1 MTPWDSRKNN
11 FDFLRLTLAVL
22 VIYSHAYPLGLGS
35 ETTEPFVRA
44 THGQA
49 TGGGLAVD
57 SFFIMSGFL
66 ICASARRSSDALSFL
81 KKRVKRIY
89 PGFLVAAL
97 LTALVVV
104 PLAGAHFVYPL
115 VLPRAANFL
124 LQSLRL
130 VEFTY
135 ANAFAGNPFPNV
147 INGSTW
153 SISYEFWCYIG
164 VALLLM
170 AGLLRRPAVIAGLFL
185 VSWSIGIAFRVE
197 GWILGGKMLGVV
209 VGVPHFWA
217 RLLPLYLSGVVFY
230 LYRERIPLQAMLA
243 LASAAALV
251 VGCFFQAGLAVVFPF
266 AGAYLLFWFAFSPAI
281 KLQNA
286 GRFGDFSYGTYLYA
300 FPVEQVLM
308 RIFGGTVSP
317 WVLFGAATPIVLLL
331 AVASWYGVERPFLRP
346 ARRKETLVDGL
357 ERAL

>member
-11 FDFLRLTLAVL
+11 FDFLRLALAVL
-22 VIYSHAYPLGLGS
+22 VIYSHAYPLGLAS
-35 ETTEPFVRA
+35 ETLEPFNRL

-66 ICASARRSSDALSFL
+66 ICASAQRSSSALSFL
-81 KKRVKRIY
+81 KKRVTRIY
-89 PGFLVAAL
+89 PGFLVSAL
-97 LTALVVV
+97 LTALIVV
-104 PLAGAHFVYPL
+104 PLAGAQFVYPL
-115 VLPRAANFL
+115 VLPRVGNFL

-130 VEFTY
+130 IEFSHV
-135 ANAFAGNPFPNV
+135 NAFAGNPYPNV

-164 VALLLM
+164 VSLLM
-170 AGLLRRPAVIAGLFL
+170 IAGLLRYRTVIAGLF
-185 VSWSIGIAFRVE
+185 VAGWIIGIAFRVE

-209 VGVPHFWA
+209 VGVPQFWA

-230 LYRERIPLQAMLA
+230 LYRERIPLKITLA
-243 LASAAALV
+243 LASVAAFAV
-251 VGCFFQAGLAVVFPF
+251 ACFFQAGLAVVFPF

-281 KLQNA
+281 RLHRA
-286 GRFGDFSYGTYLYA
+286 GHFGDFSYGTYLYA
-300 FPVEQVLM
+300 FPIEQLLM
-308 RIFGGTVSP
+308 QHFGHTVAP
-317 WVLFGAATPIVLLL
+317 WLLFVTATPIVLLL

-346 ARRKETLVDGL
+346 ARQKETPLVAL
-357 ERAL
+357 ERAA